1 MLKRNFLPLAGALL
15 ALALPLAACA
25 PADSGNVE
33 YTVAVNTE
41 TLVVFTAPDGIET
54 DSLKAYLDGLVEA
67 GEISYTIEDGM
78 ITSLNGT
85 ENMSGLTSGSYWML
99 YSDLTEL
106 DGVTYTDPTFGT
118 YTYAGK
124 QLASCSYGAEGMPVV
139 EGYTYAI
146 VYEETS
152 W

>member
-1 MLKRNFLPLAGALL
+1 MLKRNFLPLMGALL

-33 YTVAVNTE
+33 YTVAVNTD
-41 TLVVFTAPDGIET
+41 TLVLFTAPEGIAT
-54 DSLKAYLDGLVEA
+54 DSLKTYLDGLAQA
-67 GEISYTIEDGM
+67 GEITYTMENGM
-78 ITSLNGT
+78 ITSLNGK
-85 ENMSGLTSGSYWML
+85 ENVSGASSGSFWML

-106 DGVTYTDPTFGT
+106 DGVTYADPTFGT
-118 YTYAGK
+118 YTYDGE

-146 VYEETS
+146 VYEEVE

>member
-1 MLKRNFLPLAGALL
+1 MNKRMILPLAGTLL
-15 ALALPLAACA
+15 ALSLTFAACA
-25 PADSGNVE
+25 PADNGDAE
-33 YTVAVNTE
+33 YVVKENTE
-41 TLVVFTAPDGIET
+41 TLVVFTAPEGIAT
-54 DSLKAYLDGLVEA
+54 DSLKAYLDGLAAA
-67 GEISYTIEDGM
+67 GEITYTIKDGM

-85 ENMSGLTSGSYWML
+85 ENMSGVSSGSFWML

-106 DGVTYTDPTFGT
+106 DGVTYADPTFGT
-118 YTYAGK
+118 YTYAGE

-146 VYEETS
+146 VYEEVE